1 MSPLATA
8 RLSPGTS
15 GTSLT
20 LDPCNESV
28 HTSSKRQRLTTN
40 NLSMERRTE
49 VPDIDLRNKINK
61 ARSQLRGL
69 QEVEKGEGKNA
80 RSRCSLPAWRGACS

>member
-15 GTSLT
+15 GKSLT
-20 LDPCNESV
+20 LDPCSESV
-28 HTSSKRQRLTTN
+28 HTSSKRQWLTTK
-40 NLSMERRTE
+40 NLTIKGRTL

-61 ARSQLRGL
+61 ARRHLLGL
-69 QEVEKGEGKNA
+69 QEGEKGEGKNA
-80 RSRCSLPAWRGACS
+80 RSRCSLPA